1 VFVWEILLPEAAAVR
16 VFAGYGLVPAR
27 ILGPAHTGGLLP
39 PGAGLSTLLTSMFL
53 YAGWLHVIMNLW
65 TLWIFGD
72 NVEDRMGPG
81 RFLSFY
87 LASGVAA
94 GLVHLLSNP
103 ASTVP
108 TVGASGAIAGA
119 LGAYFI
125 LFPRARVLTVMPL
138 FFWPFFVEVPAVL
151 FMAIWFGSQL
161 LSGVA
166 AVAGGGEQA
175 GGVAWWAHVGG
186 FVAGLLLCPL
196 FVRRSRR

>member
-1 VFVWEILLPEAAAVR
+1 
-16 VFAGYGLVPAR
+16 
-27 ILGPAHTGGLLP
+27 
-39 PGAGLSTLLTSMFL
+39 
-53 YAGWLHVIMNLW
+53 
-65 TLWIFGD
+65 
-72 NVEDRMGPG
+72 
-81 RFLSFY
+81 
-87 LASGVAA
+87 
-94 GLVHLLSNP
+94 
-103 ASTVP
+103 
-108 TVGASGAIAGA
+108 
-119 LGAYFI
+119 
-125 LFPRARVLTVMPL
+125 VLTVMPL